1 MNTHIIGGGII
12 GLTIALNLCQRG
24 ETVTLHD
31 AETPFSGASL
41 GNAGHIATEYNYP
54 VASLATLRKLPAM
67 LINPLGPLRIDW
79 RYLPKMLPWGW
90 QMFTNMLPARYQHN
104 HRALLAL
111 NRESLAAWE
120 RLAARW
126 QLAPLLRHDGILH
139 VASRAKTAARLPAYA
154 AQLQALGFPCQ
165 YLHGDE
171 LQELEPALARQHGGI
186 HYQRSAHILD
196 LAALGAHLAQA
207 LRASGGSIYEHS
219 RITAARREN
228 SGFSL
233 KAENGDSHHAD
244 RLILCAG
251 AHSKALADSLTG
263 LRVPLDTERG
273 YHLML
278 PHEAA
283 RLRLPVS
290 SIDHSFVMTPMRHG
304 LRLAGTVEY
313 AGLEA
318 PPNMARAQN
327 LRPLAEK
334 LLQAPLD
341 ARDAQPWMGFRPTT
355 ADSLPVIDRDGDVL
369 LAFGH
374 QHLGLTQAALTA
386 EILSALYYGE
396 TPPIDLTPYRLHRFA

>member
-1 MNTHIIGGGII
+1 MK
-12 GLTIALNLCQRG
+12 
-24 ETVTLHD
+24 LH
-31 AETPFSGASL
+31 AWLAR
-41 GNAGHIATEYNYP
+41 ATAAHP
-54 VASLATLRKLPAM
+54 DRDVAAIEIR
-67 LINPLGPLRIDW
+67 
-79 RYLPKMLPWGW
+79 
-90 QMFTNMLPARYQHN
+90 H
-104 HRALLAL
+104 
-111 NRESLAAWE
+111 LAA
-120 RLAARW
+120 
-126 QLAPLLRHDGILH
+126 H
-139 VASRAKTAARLPAYA
+139 VTGLSPTAQRIHNPELTA

-196 LAALGAHLAQA
+196 LAALGASLAQA

-290 SIDHSFVMTPMRHG
+290 SIDHSFVMTPMQHG

-355 ADSLPVIDRDGDVL
+355 ADSLPVIDRDGDLL

-396 TPPIDLTPYRLHRFA
+396 TPPLDLTPYRLRRFA

>member
-24 ETVTLHD
+24 ETVTLHE

-186 HYQRSAHILD
+186 H
-196 LAALGAHLAQA
+196 
-207 LRASGGSIYEHS
+207 
-219 RITAARREN
+219 
-228 SGFSL
+228 
-233 KAENGDSHHAD
+233 
-244 RLILCAG
+244 
-251 AHSKALADSLTG
+251 
-263 LRVPLDTERG
+263 
-273 YHLML
+273 
-278 PHEAA
+278 
-283 RLRLPVS
+283 
-290 SIDHSFVMTPMRHG
+290 
-304 LRLAGTVEY
+304 
-313 AGLEA
+313 
-318 PPNMARAQN
+318 
-327 LRPLAEK
+327 
-334 LLQAPLD
+334 
-341 ARDAQPWMGFRPTT
+341 
-355 ADSLPVIDRDGDVL
+355 
-369 LAFGH
+369 
-374 QHLGLTQAALTA
+374 
-386 EILSALYYGE
+386 
-396 TPPIDLTPYRLHRFA
+396 

>member
-24 ETVTLHD
+24 ETVTLHE
-31 AETPFSGASL
+31 AETPFGGASL

-196 LAALGAHLAQA
+196 LAALGTALAQP
-207 LRASGGSIYEHS
+207 LRPGGGNIREH
-219 RITAARREN
+219 
-228 SGFSL
+228 
-233 KAENGDSHHAD
+233 
-244 RLILCAG
+244 
-251 AHSKALADSLTG
+251 KALADSLTG

-355 ADSLPVIDRDGDVL
+355 ADSLPVIDHDGDLL

-374 QHLGLTQAALTA
+374 QHLSLTQAALTA
-386 EILSALYYGE
+386 EILSALYFGE
-396 TPPIDLTPYRLHRFA
+396 TPPLDLTPYRLARFA